1 MAAKSYKQIVSS
13 GQAMYGDLAYDL
25 DWQLRE
31 TALRHAGEERRPR
44 RPEPV
49 RRPKVKRASEVVKRP
64 KQRLPIFTVIG
75 FATVAFLAVLTLIS
89 YVQLTELS
97 NSIVSLKAEMK
108 EMETENVN
116 LTAQY
121 EKMYDLQAV
130 KSAVEAAGMTKPS
143 SSQIYYIDLSGGD
156 TAVVYDAEEKNVL
169 SRLLTSLNHG
179 VYTVVEYLD

>member
-1 MAAKSYKQIVSS
+1 MAAKSYKQLVGS

-31 TALRHAGEERRPR
+31 TALRHAGEERRHR
-44 RPEPV
+44 RPQPV
-49 RRPKVKRASEVVKRP
+49 RSPKVKRASKVAVRP
-64 KQRLPIFTVIG
+64 KQHVSIFSVLG
-75 FATVAFLAVLTLIS
+75 FAMVALLAVLTLIS

-97 NSIVSLKAEMK
+97 NSVVNLKAEMA

-116 LTAQY
+116 LTTQY

-130 KSAVEAAGMTKPS
+130 KAAVEAAGMTKPS

-156 TAVVYDAEEKNVL
+156 TAVVYHAEEKNVL
-169 SRLLTSLNHG
+169 SRLLASLNHG
-179 VYTVVEYLD
+179 VYTVVEYLE